1 MDLVKP
7 VARLLGLDPSRVALS
22 AIDGGSSSAQ
32 AAKVTVQDRDGDGVY
47 FVKYATGEDARVMF
61 LGPPK
66 TLCWRIAKNL
76 QANTSR

>member
-1 MDLVKP
+1 MDLAKAA
-7 VARLLGLDPSRVALS
+7 ARLLGLDPSRVALS
-22 AIDGGSSSAQ
+22 AIDGGCSSAQ
-32 AAKVTVQDRDGDGVY
+32 AAKVTVNGDGVY

-66 TLCWRIAKNL
+66 TLCCRIAKNL